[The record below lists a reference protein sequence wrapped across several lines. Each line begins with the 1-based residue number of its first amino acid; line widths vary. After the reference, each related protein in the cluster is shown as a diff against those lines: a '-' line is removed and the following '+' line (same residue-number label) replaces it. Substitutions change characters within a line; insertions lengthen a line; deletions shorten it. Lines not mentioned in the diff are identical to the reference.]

1 LPMKITFIGATHEVT
16 GSCTLVECG
25 GYRILIDC
33 GMEQGADVF
42 ENIELPISEREI
54 DCVLLTHAHIDHSG
68 KLPLLYKKGY
78 RGPVYMT
85 EATAKLSRIMLLDS
99 ASIQESEAEWKNRK
113 SKRAGKKQYKPS
125 YNTRDA
131 EGLLRLIKPVSY
143 GETVVLKDGI
153 TAVFSDMGHLLGSSA
168 IKLTLTEGGETRT
181 LVASGDVG
189 NVNRPIVRDPQPVTE
204 GDYVILETTYGDR
217 DHGDDAPD
225 YIGTLANCIQRTL
238 DGGGNLVIP
247 SFAVGRT
254 QEMLYFIR
262 EIKQKGL
269 VKGHDG
275 FPVYVDSPLA
285 VEATEV
291 FIKCGAEYLDKE
303 ARSLVEEG
311 VNPIAFDGLVLSVTT
326 EQSKAIN
333 IDKTPKVIIA
343 SSGMCEAGR
352 IRHHLKHN
360 LWRRESMVLFVGYQS
375 EGTLG
380 RKIYDGAASVKLFN
394 ESIAVKCAVTYL
406 AGISGHG
413 DRGVLTEWLT
423 SFRKKPRTVFL
434 NHGEHEAME
443 SFGAR
448 LEGMGYNVAM
458 PYSGTSYDL
467 ITGEAAKVTEGL
479 RLRTKAKEKPDAAE
493 AKTKKDR
500 RRAERELTLA
510 IRTLNGL
517 LGGGNISTEELLA
530 LAEEVNRAASKYDE
544 K

>member
-1 LPMKITFIGATHEVT
+1 MKITFIGATHEVT